1 MSFGFS
7 PSDIVALIA
16 ITSKA
21 YRGWKNACG
30 EYSEITGSL
39 DSLLIVLERI
49 ESEASKPGSV
59 LLRTARD
66 KTDLRVILYNAESN
80 VRELYSIVIRFKS
93 LGSSR
98 EKNWDKLRFGV
109 KNVDPLRTKLTQHI
123 TAITAYLDAVGLG
136 SLGRIERELSAI
148 PDRIQRT
155 IE

>member
-7 PSDIVALIA
+7 PSDIVALVN
-16 ITSKA
+16 ITTKA
-21 YRGWKNACG
+21 YNGWKHACG

-39 DSLLIVLERI
+39 DSLLIVLERV
-49 ESEASKPGSV
+49 ESEASKPGSL
-59 LLRTARD
+59 LLRTPKD
-66 KTDLRVILYNAESN
+66 KTDLKDILYNADSTI
-80 VRELYSIVIRFKS
+80 RELHAIVVRFKS

-123 TAITAYLDAVGLG
+123 TAITAYLDTVGLG
-136 SLGRIERELSAI
+136 SLGRIERELSSI